1 MFYETE
7 YPFSH
12 LFGDEI
18 GAFVA
23 GELEQLNVKLVPKTK
38 FDHKTKYDIDLF
50 INAAGAVPD
59 TDFLTNSKLIK
70 RQDNFIVTSEHF
82 QTGHNDVYA
91 VGDVS
96 LANGTNNQHWAYAQ
110 ESGKLAARHIMDEAD
125 YAMKQVLKIDRT
137 NAKLQTSSDYGM
149 VGIWRF
155 KVAHAIS
162 WKILDRKG
170 HSSQVLIKW

>member
-1 MFYETE
+1 MFYETD

-38 FDHKTKYDIDLF
+38 FDHTTKYDIDLF

-59 TDFLTNSKLIK
+59 TDFLTNSKLIQ
-70 RQDNFIVTSEHF
+70 RQNNFIVTNENF
-82 QTGHNDVYA
+82 QTGYNDVYA

-96 LANGTNNQHWAYAQ
+96 LANGINNQHWAYAQ
-110 ESGKLAARHIMDEAD
+110 ESGKLAARHIMGQDD
-125 YAMKQVLKIDRT
+125 YVMKQVIKIYCCKIT
-137 NAKLQTSSDYGM
+137 NFFRLWYGQRLARQNC
-149 VGIWRF
+149 ICEQ
-155 KVAHAIS
+155 
-162 WKILDRKG
+162 LENT
-170 HSSQVLIKW
+170 